1 MDATIITAVAY
12 GQSDFKI
19 SWYDVD
25 SFCQASSSEFGE
37 ALEYVP
43 DLPLR
48 GMVRGMWENGNI
60 IQPRLLMSVMW
71 LEECYETITDSVCK
85 WAIYLNA

>member
-25 SFCQASSSEFGE
+25 SVCQASSSEFGE

-48 GMVRGMWENGNI
+48 GMVRGM
-60 IQPRLLMSVMW
+60 
-71 LEECYETITDSVCK
+71 
-85 WAIYLNA
+85 